1 MLTGHPFKCHKS
13 KVVVRWMFFN
23 PEDIRWFKP
32 VEIATKF
39 GRKGHIKESLG
50 THGYMKVQFD
60 KPIQQH
66 DTICMNLYK
75 RSFPKYGSF
84 SHALHPQP

>member
-13 KVVVRWMFFN
+13 KVVVRWMFFS

-32 VEIATKF
+32 VELSTKF

-50 THGYMKVQFD
+50 THGYMKCIFD
-60 KPIQQH
+60 GVIQQH
-66 DTICMNLYK
+66 DTVCMSLYK
-75 RSFPKYGSF
+75 RSYPKWGTFTYR
-84 SHALHPQP
+84 L